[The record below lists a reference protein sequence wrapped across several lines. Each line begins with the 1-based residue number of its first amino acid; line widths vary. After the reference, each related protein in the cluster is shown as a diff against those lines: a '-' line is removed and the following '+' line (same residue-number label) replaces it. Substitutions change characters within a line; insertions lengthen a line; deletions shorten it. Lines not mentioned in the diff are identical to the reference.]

1 MRRSARAAVG
11 LLLLCGVVVQALAA
25 DWTYSVRPGDDLWRL
40 AAKYCGS
47 TAYAGRLAQHN
58 GLARPQ
64 DLQAGAR
71 LRIPVDWLVRQP
83 AEVEVIAV
91 TGTVTDGTGQALAV
105 GDRLVMGKQLV
116 TADGF
121 AVVAFAD
128 GSTLQV
134 GENSEVLFNILTAF
148 GDTGMVDTHLRF
160 YRGRGTARVIKQ
172 EANSKFRI
180 WTPSGIAAV
189 RGTDFRVGAE
199 SAAEDSA
206 GESTR
211 LETVTGAVDFVDGTK
226 TVDVPAG
233 FGVVASAA
241 GVAKEA
247 LLTAPVLLGTAKSL
261 WRPDESIRWQA
272 DPAAKEYR
280 VVLYQPDGQRQRPIR
295 SRSVS
300 DTEFRLDDLQ
310 PGSYTFVVRAV
321 AASGLEGFDSQRQFA
336 VGAPAPVAA
345 SVVELLPSDSFT
357 WQSAQDVDAQGYELQ
372 IASDTSF
379 KTAATYSSALPSLPV
394 ANTVAAD
401 PGRYYWRVKRSDSAY
416 SEPQEIAVHPLP
428 VTKLR
433 AELLPRQKQGSGNQG
448 LVVSWASQAAAT
460 YALNVTRIS
469 RAGAGSGATS
479 VYRVDDLQGERHEVP
494 ELTPGAYR
502 VELTAVAGGLV
513 SEVRT
518 TEISVTKPTPWWLAA
533 LFAVPLLFAL

>member
-11 LLLLCGVVVQALAA
+11 LLLLCGVVAQALAA

-83 AEVEVIAV
+83 AEVEVMAV

-105 GDRLVMGKQLV
+105 GDRLVMGTQLV

-199 SAAEDSA
+199 SAAEDA
-206 GESTR
+206 TEKSTR
-211 LETVTGAVDFVDGTK
+211 LETVTGAVDFVDEAK

-241 GVAKEA
+241 GVAKEE
-247 LLTAPVLLGTAKSL
+247 LLTAPALLGTAKPL

-272 DPAAKEYR
+272 DPAAQEYR
-280 VVLYQPDGQRQRPIR
+280 IVLYQPDGQRRRPIR
-295 SRSVS
+295 SRSVNE
-300 DTEFRLDDLQ
+300 TEFRLDDLQ

-336 VGAPAPVAA
+336 VGASAPVAA
-345 SVVELLPSDSFT
+345 SVGAMLPSDSLT
-357 WQSAQDVDAQGYELQ
+357 WRSAQSEGDGGYELQ
-372 IASDTSF
+372 ISSDISF
-379 KTAATYSSALPSLPV
+379 QTAATYSSALPSLPLN
-394 ANTVAAD
+394 NTVAAD
-401 PGRYYWRVKRSDSAY
+401 PGRYYWRVKRADSAY

-428 VTKLR
+428 VTQLR
-433 AELLPRQKQGSGNQG
+433 AELLHQQKQGSGVQG
-448 LVVSWASQAAAT
+448 VVVSWADQAGQT
-460 YALNVTRIS
+460 YALNVARTS
-469 RAGAGSGATS
+469 QAGAGSGATS
-479 VYRVDDLQGERHEVP
+479 VYSVDGLQGERHQVP
-494 ELTPGAYR
+494 ALAPGNYR
-502 VELTAVAGGLV
+502 IELTAVAGGLA
-513 SEVRT
+513 SERRT
-518 TEISVTKPTPWWLAA
+518 TEIAVTKPTPWWIAA